1 MGQSEEEIWVEYVS
15 QARQKDKLTDW
26 LLSPFLM
33 MLSLSVHTCHPSPTG
48 SPEGTTV
55 YQVFMGNKIIHL
67 FLCF

>member
-26 LLSPFLM
+26 LLFPFLII
-33 MLSLSVHTCHPSPTG
+33 LSLSVHTFHPSRTQ

-55 YQVFMGNKIIHL
+55 PQVFMWE
-67 FLCF
+67 